1 MKTRTLVALA
11 ALCASAWLVPL
22 AVHRAARAE
31 VAAQGNPVGGLS
43 RTPEDLAPVEGTV
56 EERLLAGGYTYLA
69 VRSASGR
76 RTWAVT
82 IGRGASEG
90 DRVVVRSFGRSASF
104 FSRRLQ
110 RTFPEL
116 VFGLVTKTP

>member
-1 MKTRTLVALA
+1 MRTRTLVAFAALA
-11 ALCASAWLVPL
+11 ASACLVPV
-22 AVHRAARAE
+22 AVHGKARAE
-31 VAAQGNPVGGLS
+31 AAAANPFGGLS
-43 RTPEDLAPVEGTV
+43 RTTEDLAPLEGTV
-56 EERLLAGGYTYLA
+56 EERLPAGGYTYLA

-82 IGRGASEG
+82 MGRGADVGE
-90 DRVVVRSFGRSASF
+90 RVQVRSFGRRVSF